1 VVENERS
8 RLPER
13 RKGYTQK
20 AIVGGHKV
28 YIRTGEYEDGKL
40 GEIFIDMH
48 KEGAAFRSLM
58 NNFAIA
64 ISIGLQYGVP
74 LEEYVEAFTFTRFEP
89 NGIVEGND
97 AIKMATSILDYIFRE
112 LAVSYL
118 GRNDLA
124 HVKPSDL
131 DFDAMG
137 SGEVAVKEDA
147 IVEEKAKRS
156 LDVVKSKV
164 STGFVR
170 SSNLVVFNNPSFG
183 SVGNAA
189 LAHDHQHDHAPAVME
204 RNGAP
209 ASAGVQIAVEASI
222 TAQESIIVGQTV
234 AKAVDDRLAKIR
246 EARVK
251 GYEGDSCGECGNFTL
266 VRNGTCMKCNTCGS
280 TSGCS

>member
-1 VVENERS
+1 
-8 RLPER
+8 
-13 RKGYTQK
+13 
-20 AIVGGHKV
+20 
-28 YIRTGEYEDGKL
+28 
-40 GEIFIDMH
+40 
-48 KEGAAFRSLM
+48 
-58 NNFAIA
+58 
-64 ISIGLQYGVP
+64 
-74 LEEYVEAFTFTRFEP
+74 
-89 NGIVEGND
+89 
-97 AIKMATSILDYIFRE
+97 MATSILDYIFRE

-137 SGEVAVKEDA
+137 SGDDQVAVREAEKSDRGLDA
-147 IVEEKAKRS
+147 
-156 LDVVKSKV
+156 VKKIA

-170 SSNLVVFNNPSFG
+170 SNLVLFRNASLS
-183 SVGNAA
+183 SVGNTA
-189 LAHDHQHDHAPAVME
+189 LAHDHQHDHDHDQMVMERNGGPASAGVAME

-209 ASAGVQIAVEASI
+209 VSAGVAIAVEAAVASV
-222 TAQESIIVGQTV
+222 ESAVIGSTV
-234 AKAVDDRLAKIR
+234 AKAVDSRLAKIR

>member
-1 VVENERS
+1 
-8 RLPER
+8 
-13 RKGYTQK
+13 
-20 AIVGGHKV
+20 
-28 YIRTGEYEDGKL
+28 
-40 GEIFIDMH
+40 
-48 KEGAAFRSLM
+48 
-58 NNFAIA
+58 
-64 ISIGLQYGVP
+64 VP

-137 SGEVAVKEDA
+137 GGAAEMALKEDA

-164 STGFVR
+164 SSGFVR
-170 SSNLVVFNNPSFG
+170 SSNLVVFNNPSYG

-189 LAHDHQHDHAPAVME
+189 IAHHHDHDHQHAPVIE

-209 ASAGVQIAVEASI
+209 PSTGVTMEYNGAPVTAGVAIAVETEIAAATSAS
-222 TAQESIIVGQTV
+222 VGAKV
-234 AKAVDDRLAKIR
+234 AKAVDDRLARIR

-266 VRNGTCMKCNTCGS
+266 VRNGTCMKCTTCGS